1 MEAHMTS
8 IEFEPFAKIARLN
21 RNITITEKIDG
32 TNGCIVITH
41 SENLDGIQHIDK
53 FFDRIVDSDARKTVA
68 KVGPYVV
75 MAQSRNRFITPKG
88 DNCGFAGWVE
98 RNAEALV
105 RLLGAGRHYG
115 EWWGAGIQSK
125 YGLAGADK
133 RFSLFDT
140 KCWGGLGSELFDTV
154 PGLSVVPVLYEGVW
168 DQQAIDDALTYLDAH
183 GSVAAPGFMRPEG
196 IVVYHAALRSSFKV
210 TLHGDAAPKGAAG
223 HALDNEKVAA

>member
-1 MEAHMTS
+1 MTS

-41 SENLDGIQHIDK
+41 VDDIDHIEDENGV
-53 FFDRIVDSDARKTVA
+53 FDRLFNSVDAHNVIT
-68 KVGPYVV
+68 KVGNYVV
-75 MAQSRNRFITPKG
+75 MAQSRNRFITPDR
-88 DNCGFAGWVE
+88 DNYGFARWVNE
-98 RNAEALV
+98 YAEELV
-105 RLLGAGRHYG
+105 SLLGAGRHYG

-125 YGLAGADK
+125 YGLTGADK
-133 RFSLFDT
+133 RFSLFNTARWADE
-140 KCWGGLGSELFDTV
+140 KSNLNEAISS
-154 PGLSVVPVLYEGVW
+154 LSVAPILYEGVW
-168 DQQAIDDALTYLDAH
+168 DQQEIDDALTYLDAY